1 MPDIAYTELGSGNP
15 VILLHGF
22 CESKEMWEFFQKN
35 LSANYRVLCPDLPG
49 FGNSPLPGGELSID
63 TVAFS
68 LCSWM
73 KMLNVV
79 DPVVIGHSLGG
90 YVTLGLAAQ
99 LEKAIKG
106 IGLFHSTAFADDVDK
121 VGVRNKTITFLRKF
135 GTEPFV
141 NSFLPQLFPEIKQD
155 ELKDTID
162 ELLQRGRTIAPETLI
177 AYTQAMLNRPDR
189 KQVLEEFTGNKLFI
203 AGEFDAAIPL
213 ENSRRHS
220 SCVTHY
226 LQLKET
232 GHMGMF
238 EKPNETLVY
247 IDQFLRETFD

>member
-49 FGNSPLPGGELSID
+49 FGNSPLPEGELSID

-68 LCSWM
+68 LCRWM
-73 KMLNVV
+73 KMLNIV

-90 YVTLGLAAQ
+90 YVTLGLADQ
-99 LEKAIKG
+99 LGKAIKG
-106 IGLFHSTAFADDVDK
+106 IGLFHSTALADDEDK
-121 VGVRNKTITFLRKF
+121 VGVRNKTITFLGKF
-135 GTEPFV
+135 GAEPFV
-141 NSFLPQLFPEIKQD
+141 NSFLPQLFPENKQ
-155 ELKDTID
+155 EEVKEIID
-162 ELLQRGRTIAPETLI
+162 KLLQMARTIATETLI
-177 AYTQAMLNRPDR
+177 AYTEAMRDR
-189 KQVLEEFTGNKLFI
+189 TDRRDVLESFVGSKFFI

-213 ENSRRHS
+213 ENSRKHS
-220 SCVTHY
+220 SWVTHY
-226 LQLKET
+226 LELKET

-247 IDQFLRETFD
+247 IDQFLRKTFD